1 LNFIPKRNDVVAAAD
16 DLRRRT
22 LAHLPLPLERMIYLA
37 STRDYNSG
45 LYHHEG
51 LASRYSEVA
60 ACEGLADCHRES
72 FRELL
77 SAPLEDLVGQLEAY
91 AESTGALP
99 SNFVTAWKD
108 LEPYRVAV
116 PVGTD
121 PLAADFLFSNL
132 KVALTIF
139 EDRLTPRPPLAPLA

>member
-1 LNFIPKRNDVVAAAD
+1 MNLSSNQNDVIAAAD

-22 LAHLPLPLERMIYLA
+22 LAHLPLALERLIYLA
-37 STRDYNSG
+37 STRDYNTG

-51 LASRYSEVA
+51 LAQRYSEAA
-60 ACEGLADCHRES
+60 ACEGLATCHRES
-72 FRELL
+72 FHELL
-77 SAPLEDLVGQLEAY
+77 SAPLEELVRQLQVY
-91 AESTGALP
+91 AHSLGALT
-99 SNFVTAWKD
+99 SNFITSWKE

-121 PLAADFLFSNL
+121 PLAAEFVFSNL

-139 EDRLTPRPPLAPLA
+139 EHRLFQRFPSPLA

>member
-1 LNFIPKRNDVVAAAD
+1 LNFTTKTNDVIAAAD

-22 LAHLPLPLERMIYLA
+22 LAHLPLALERMIYLA

-45 LYHHEG
+45 LYHHQG
-51 LASRYSEVA
+51 LALRYSEAA

-77 SAPLEDLVGQLEAY
+77 SASLEDLVRQLQAY
-91 AESTGALP
+91 AESTGALAT
-99 SNFVTAWKD
+99 NFITAWKE
-108 LEPYRVAV
+108 LEPYRVAI

-121 PLAADFLFSNL
+121 PLAADFVFSNL

-139 EDRLTPRPPLAPLA
+139 ESRLTPRSPLAPLA